1 MSALM
6 SLSTLLQVGR
16 SAFEDQGNGSPN
28 DFRNLFKDIFDND
41 VSLEPSFMEVVEGCA
56 KTVTF
61 PAAGPVKGGSG
72 VPPGTRPESCK
83 HCKGSG
89 MTFMQTGPFRMHATC
104 SNCGR
109 NGKTFAERLL
119 EAGRTIQKEHF

>member
-6 SLSTLLQVGR
+6 SSSTLLQVGH

-41 VSLEPSFMEVVEGCA
+41 VSLEPSFVEAVEGCA
-56 KTVTF
+56 KTVEVVF
-61 PAAGPVKGGSG
+61 LLAPAPDLNHVSAVKGLA
-72 VPPGTRPESCK
+72 
-83 HCKGSG
+83 
-89 MTFMQTGPFRMHATC
+89 MTFMQTGPFRMHTTC